1 MLKEMVGKVK
11 ADIES
16 ERKEREGV
24 EEQLLSLLESTS
36 SKLQDT
42 KVA

>member
-16 ERKEREGV
+16 ERKEREQV
-24 EEQLLSLLESTS
+24 EEQLLGLLESTTQ
-36 SKLQDT
+36 KLHD
-42 KVA
+42 